1 MTRDEITKKLL
12 QIFSERFEI
21 DDLGLQDDL
30 REDHA
35 FDSID
40 AIELLHEIEVMLGA
54 ALTREEKKQAMGIS
68 SLNEIIDYIEELAAN
83 QSATP
88 SPSR

>member
-21 DDLGLQDDL
+21 DDLELQDDL

-40 AIELLHEIEVMLGA
+40 AIELLHEI
-54 ALTREEKKQAMGIS
+54 
-68 SLNEIIDYIEELAAN
+68 
-83 QSATP
+83 
-88 SPSR
+88 